1 MKRKG
6 DYQSDTILSEDN
18 DFITLITE
26 SIKTS
31 IEDIDISNE
40 IKQQSTLI
48 NFNDSN
54 NTLSANL
61 STFTSNIETYIESQ
75 KQSIITKIVNGYQR
89 IKEYVSMLETN
100 LLPLSN
106 SNSSIIS
113 DEKFIISLNKLNND
127 IKSFIK
133 SAKKNFTTIKSSN
146 DQILLHTSKHKTLLN
161 ECVSLLSSNRA
172 NKEKIIKSKLNML
185 LSKEETFLNIKHE
198 ISTKVKL
205 IEKEIV
211 KLFDS
216 TKEFNTSINERET
229 TALIDIIPT
238 PKTTLN
244 NCDEI
249 LITKSNLN
257 HSFNSNDK
265 VSQLEKKNEQLENEN
280 QQLKSEIKRSSSCI
294 DIIKRNSIK
303 DIKDITLNENRI
315 NEIVSLKASLSKKD
329 DECNKLIKEN
339 DTIKK
344 EISKKENSIQELKS
358 KLTAIEAEKKKM
370 NEIIS
375 SDAIANKINDEYTH
389 IKEEFANLNAEYIKE
404 KTEKEKLITN
414 SKSMALSLKD
424 TLTQIAQLKK
434 DLLHKD
440 KSIREI
446 ESLTAKKYTDII
458 SQKDTAIS
466 LLSKEKED
474 SQRQIDQLI
483 RELNIARSSII

>member
-61 STFTSNIETYIESQ
+61 STFTSNIVTYIESQ

-146 DQILLHTSKHKTLLN
+146 EQILLHTSKNKTLLN
-161 ECVSLLSSNRA
+161 ECISLLSSNRI

-229 TALIDIIPT
+229 TALIDIIPS
-238 PKTTLN
+238 PKITLN

-294 DIIKRNSIK
+294 DIIKRSSIK
-303 DIKDITLNENRI
+303 DIKDITSNENRI

-344 EISKKENSIQELKS
+344 EISKKENSIQELQS
-358 KLTAIEAEKKKM
+358 KLTAIEAEKQKM

-375 SDAIANKINDEYTH
+375 SDSIANKINDEYTH

-404 KTEKEKLITN
+404 KSEKEKLITN

-434 DLLHKD
+434 DLLHKE
-440 KSIREI
+440 KSISEI